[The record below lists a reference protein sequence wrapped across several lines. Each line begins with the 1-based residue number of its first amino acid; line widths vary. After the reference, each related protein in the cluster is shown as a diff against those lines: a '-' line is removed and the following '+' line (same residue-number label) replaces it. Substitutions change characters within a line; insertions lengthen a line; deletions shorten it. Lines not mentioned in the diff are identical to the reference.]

1 MPVPCRHRGRRP
13 SNIIRGQALLDG
25 WIVRDIDPVI
35 KIDKLVLDS
44 LGIEEK
50 DEHDQGDTGP

>member
-1 MPVPCRHRGRRP
+1 
-13 SNIIRGQALLDG
+13 LDG

-50 DEHDQGDTGP
+50 DEHDQGDRGPYPDRFVCCR